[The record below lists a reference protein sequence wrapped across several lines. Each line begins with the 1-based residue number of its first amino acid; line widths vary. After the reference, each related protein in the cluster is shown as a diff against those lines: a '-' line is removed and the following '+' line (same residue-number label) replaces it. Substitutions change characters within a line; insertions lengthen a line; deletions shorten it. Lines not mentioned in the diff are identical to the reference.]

1 MERTMNTLNKVR
13 SDGYPLIL
21 LLLLLPV
28 FVWSVISPADY
39 FTWLLEMLP
48 VVIGLM
54 VLIPTYRRFRLT
66 NLTSTLICT
75 HAVIL
80 LIGAHYTYAGVPLFD
95 WIQDVFD
102 LSRNHYDR
110 LGHFVQGFVPAVI
123 AREVLIRTSP
133 LKHSKWL
140 WITVISICLSISAVY
155 ELVEWSV
162 AVISGTAAEAFLGTQ
177 GDVWDTQKDM
187 ALCLVGSVVSLI
199 LLSHWHDK
207 QLSEIAPADATL
219 CTDCD

>member
-1 MERTMNTLNKVR
+1 MNRLNKEQP
-13 SDGYPLIL
+13 DKFPLIL
-21 LLLLLPV
+21 SLLLLPV
-28 FVWSVISPADY
+28 YIWSAIFPLDF
-39 FTWLLEMLP
+39 FTWVLEMLP
-48 VVIGLM
+48 VALGVM

-66 NLTSTLICT
+66 NLTYTLIWI

-80 LIGAHYTYAGVPLFD
+80 LVGAHYTYAGVPLFD
-95 WIQDVFD
+95 WIQEVFG

-110 LGHFVQGFVPAVI
+110 VGHFVQGFVPAVI

-133 LKHSKWL
+133 LKNSKWL

-155 ELVEWSV
+155 ELLEWTV
-162 AVISGTAAEAFLGTQ
+162 AVISGTAADAFLGTQ

-187 ALCLVGSVVSLI
+187 ALCLVGSVLSLI

-207 QLSEIAPADATL
+207 QLSETVLVDAPS
-219 CTDCD
+219 

>member
-1 MERTMNTLNKVR
+1 MNTSNKVR
-13 SDGYPLIL
+13 SDRYPLTL

-48 VVIGLM
+48 VVIGLT

-66 NLTSTLICT
+66 NLTYTLIWI

-80 LIGAHYTYAGVPLFD
+80 LVGAHYTYAGVPLFD

-123 AREVLIRTSP
+123 AREILIRTSP
-133 LKHSKWL
+133 LKNSRWL
-140 WITVISICLSISAVY
+140 CITVVAFCLAFSAVY
-155 ELVEWSV
+155 ELLEWTV
-162 AVISGTAAEAFLGTQ
+162 AMISGTAAEAFLGTQ

-187 ALCLVGSVVSLI
+187 ALCLIGAIISLL
-199 LLSHWHDK
+199 LLSRWHDK
-207 QLSEIAPADATL
+207 QLSKNVI
-219 CTDCD
+219 TDT

>member
-1 MERTMNTLNKVR
+1 MMERTMNTPNKVR
-13 SDGYPLIL
+13 SDRYPLIL
-21 LLLLLPV
+21 LLLL
-28 FVWSVISPADY
+28 
-39 FTWLLEMLP
+39 LP

-66 NLTSTLICT
+66 NLTYTLIWI

-80 LIGAHYTYAGVPLFD
+80 LVGAHYTYAGVPLFD

-133 LKHSKWL
+133 LKNNRWL
-140 WITVISICLSISAVY
+140 WITVIVFCLAFSAVY
-155 ELVEWSV
+155 EIVEWTV
-162 AVISGTAAEAFLGTQ
+162 AELSGTAAEAFLGTQ
-177 GDVWDTQKDM
+177 GDVWDSQKDM
-187 ALCLVGSVVSLI
+187 ALCLIGAIISLL
-199 LLSHWHDK
+199 LLSRWHDK
-207 QLSEIAPADATL
+207 QLSKNVI
-219 CTDCD
+219 TDT